1 MDQPASFRE
10 DRIEVMQAL
19 IRAHPLGTLVTAGR
33 RGLAANL
40 VPFTLAAEGVL
51 RAHLARANG
60 QLDDLRDGAETLV
73 IFQGPHAYVSPSWYV
88 SKREHGRVVPTWNYI
103 VVQARGVPRVI
114 DDPAWL
120 HEQVTRLTAQQ
131 ERGRPEPWQVG
142 DAPEPFIAGQL
153 KGIVGVE
160 LRAVRL
166 EGKWKV
172 SQNRPEPD
180 RLGVAAAIERDR
192 GDRELARLVRE
203 RGAARG
209 G

>member
-33 RGLAANL
+33 RGLVANL
-40 VPFTLAAEGVL
+40 VPFTLAADGML

-114 DDPAWL
+114 DDPVWL
-120 HEQVTRLTAQQ
+120 HEQVATLTAQQ
-131 ERGRPEPWQVG
+131 ERGRPEAWQVG